1 MFART
6 ALRAPSTARPL
17 ARARRGAARS
27 DAGGASRV
35 VAPRLAKTP
44 LPRTLSLSARC
55 VRARRIVRAGSAA
68 SDDVSADDDKYEL
81 AASLLRARRA
91 QDDAMELVLREM
103 GAMSREVR
111 ALRREIDALKAG
123 APTPMPTPTAPAPA
137 TATAPATAPA
147 AADDEADVRRMLDAL
162 LPSDGKP
169 AAAAAASSPPPDD
182 AAASPAVVVVDDQE
196 IPVVLDP
203 TSWRGDGVDRS
214 REWPTC
220 KMGEDDIFLMATIQ
234 ARLDFLTLVPMRPRR
249 RGERR
254 SLRTFSPGASL
265 RPPLAFDPDTP
276 RRLSTPLLTPMN
288 LTPTFARFRRR

>member
-6 ALRAPSTARPL
+6 AFRAPSTARPL

-55 VRARRIVRAGSAA
+55 VRARRVVRAGSAA
-68 SDDVSADDDKYEL
+68 SDDISADDDKYEL

-137 TATAPATAPA
+137 TATATATATA

-234 ARLDFLTLVPMRPRR
+234 ARLI
-249 RGERR
+249 
-254 SLRTFSPGASL
+254 S
-265 RPPLAFDPDTP
+265 
-276 RRLSTPLLTPMN
+276 
-288 LTPTFARFRRR
+288 